1 MQSLRNRWVKSGL
14 RFCPPAMRRLP
25 RLRIYFAP
33 LFKYSSWGGETC
45 VVYVIVNYG
54 VRWVG
59 GLTRGFAGV
68 FWGDF
73 GDLFLGVWNEADGL
87 ALARGGGT
95 KWKRTR

>member
-1 MQSLRNRWVKSGL
+1 M
-14 RFCPPAMRRLP
+14 
-25 RLRIYFAP
+25 
-33 LFKYSSWGGETC
+33 
-45 VVYVIVNYG
+45 VYVIVNYG